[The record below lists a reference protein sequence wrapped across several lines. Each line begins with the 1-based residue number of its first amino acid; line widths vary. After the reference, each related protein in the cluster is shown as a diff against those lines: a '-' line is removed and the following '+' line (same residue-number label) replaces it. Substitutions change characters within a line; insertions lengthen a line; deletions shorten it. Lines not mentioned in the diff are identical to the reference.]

1 MQLVVVAKLTSRA
14 FVVGLVRRLVCILV
28 GFERRCTAGV
38 YPERQGLDLGVS
50 RRRRRPMMLLRRL
63 AALIIGDDND
73 LTTTTTITITTTTA
87 VVMVVQRCDN
97 DDAGSLEGGGG
108 GGGEGEGRGIRTK
121 RVVRKEG
128 ELSRHRHRR
137 SAYDRPSCDWWETT
151 TTTSWSWSSSSLLR
165 RTRSPLLRLHLLPGG
180 LDRGGAIPRNSAMN
194 SLYYY
199 LLRVYVSAQTRN
211 LPVHTGT
218 GIPISGTNFQY
229 VLSFF
234 EFHFRKFCN
243 LPYWN

>member
-1 MQLVVVAKLTSRA
+1 MRDDAPDISYTTMQQNEMTKTTNDDDNNMQLVVVAKLTSRA

-38 YPERQGLDLGVS
+38 YPERQCLDLGVS

-121 RVVRKEG
+121 RVVGKEG

-137 SAYDRPSCDWWETT
+137 SFVVLRSGPRRISRHQ
-151 TTTSWSWSSSSLLR
+151 SSS
-165 RTRSPLLRLHLLPGG
+165 
-180 LDRGGAIPRNSAMN
+180 
-194 SLYYY
+194 
-199 LLRVYVSAQTRN
+199 VV
-211 LPVHTGT
+211 
-218 GIPISGTNFQY
+218 ISRHQSSVVVNI
-229 VLSFF
+229 
-234 EFHFRKFCN
+234 K
-243 LPYWN
+243 

>member
-38 YPERQGLDLGVS
+38 YPERQCLDLGVS

-121 RVVRKEG
+121 RVVGKEG

-137 SAYDRPSCDWWETT
+137 SFVVLRSGPRRISRHQ
-151 TTTSWSWSSSSLLR
+151 SSSVVGRRQYQIKIYDATTLTEDRQGCDDGPHTTALLLATGGR
-165 RTRSPLLRLHLLPGG
+165 RRRRRRGRGRRRRSSVAPAPLS
-180 LDRGGAIPRNSAMN
+180 SA
-194 SLYYY
+194 STSS
-199 LLRVYVSAQTRN
+199 REV
-211 LPVHTGT
+211 
-218 GIPISGTNFQY
+218 
-229 VLSFF
+229 
-234 EFHFRKFCN
+234 
-243 LPYWN
+243 